1 MALFRTKNHV
11 EDDETETVTIPDF
24 VEDKTTS
31 KSVDMSI
38 FKMSDEELYDDVE
51 TKEDEEDGEEE
62 YDDEPKKGGK
72 GGLIFCIILILI
84 LVACVGGA
92 GFYALKE
99 HKAYVE
105 SETKLQQVL
114 ANENA
119 YKQQIA
125 EKDNLIASLN
135 QQLEEMKEVKNNTT
149 PYIVVDGGMFFRTKP
164 EADADKTT
172 FNGKE
177 KAMDDDVLNV
187 IEVVDDK
194 DDNDT
199 KWAKLADNVYVC
211 IEFEGEVWA
220 KKQ

>member
-1 MALFRTKNHV
+1 MALFRTKNHDV
-11 EDDETETVTIPDF
+11 EDETDTVTIPDF
-24 VEDKTTS
+24 VEDKTNS

-38 FKMSDEELYDDVE
+38 FKMSDEELYDDA
-51 TKEDEEDGEEE
+51 DNSEEDDTDE

-72 GGLIFCIILILI
+72 GGLIFCIILIL
-84 LVACVGGA
+84 LLAACTAAA
-92 GFYALKE
+92 GFYALKQ

-105 SETKLQQVL
+105 SETKLNQVL

-135 QQLEEMKEVKNNTT
+135 QQLEEMKEQKNNST
-149 PYIVVDGGMFFRTKP
+149 PYVVVDGGMFFRTKP

-172 FNGKE
+172 FNGE
-177 KAMDDDVLNV
+177 DKAFDGDILNV
-187 IEVVDDK
+187 LEVVEDK
-194 DDNDT
+194 GDSST
-199 KWAKLADNVYVC
+199 KWAKLADSVYVC
-211 IEFEGEVWA
+211 IEFEGDVWA